1 MGIFDRDYMK
11 RRDDGSSGPDV
22 GRASRV
28 LWIGLAVLVLIVVI
42 ASVLTPP
49 KTLPLKEGSQ
59 LVNINT
65 ATPEEL
71 ESLPSI
77 GPSLAQLVIAGRPY
91 KDVADLARIRG
102 ISERQVEQLRPM
114 LTVSEPTRDLPAVSV
129 RERIAAWAAALS
141 PSALAG
147 WGIGA
152 LVATFFFF
160 QWLRRMRRRWRNART
175 RAAFEDAERKRWE
188 GHKRE

>member
-1 MGIFDRDYMK
+1 
-11 RRDDGSSGPDV
+11 
-22 GRASRV
+22 V

-42 ASVLTPP
+42 ASLVPPP
-49 KTLPLKEGSQ
+49 KVRSLEKGSR

-65 ATPEEL
+65 ATAAEL
-71 ESLPSI
+71 ESLPGI

-114 LTVSEPTRDLPAVSV
+114 LRVSEPTRDLRAVSV

-141 PSALAG
+141 FSAGRLRHRRSRRQFLG
-147 WGIGA
+147 
-152 LVATFFFF
+152 LPVA
-160 QWLRRMRRRWRNART
+160 A
-175 RAAFEDAERKRWE
+175 EDAAPMAECPHPGRVR
-188 GHKRE
+188 GRETQALGRAQARVTRPRNRYD